1 MIPKMQTASRTGVL
15 LLTLVCLAPA
25 VVPVHAAE
33 KPDASTFSHRGATEK
48 TPSYSQY
55 FSWINNTN
63 EGSTDHNTMV
73 NLDFFEWLHTEYGMT
88 LDIYVISA
96 GAIDG
101 PRRYGTMSDDR
112 FKANFPRGWGPIYE
126 KAKRMNTRLAT
137 WLGPDGFGDT
147 PEEEKARRDMVVK
160 LCKDYNFALLKM
172 DAVCSQLRESKQEAL
187 KQTLIECRKYCPDM
201 ILLNH
206 RLKLGAAE
214 PYATTFL
221 WGGAETYIDV
231 HMANWASPA
240 PHNRASALMRRL
252 PPDLMRLTE
261 DHGVCISSC
270 LDFWDDDLV
279 LQAFNRC
286 LILAPQTYGNP
297 WFLRDDEYSRF
308 ARISN
313 LHRRFRDIMVNGM
326 VLPEEQ
332 YGPYAVSRGD
342 ESTRLITLR
351 NLSWEPKK
359 YTVTLNKSV
368 GLGGPRSVELRQL
381 HPTERIIG
389 RYDAG
394 SEVKVEVLPFRACLL
409 LATSKP
415 TGELGVT
422 GCDYHVVRDVAGKP
436 AVIKLLGSPGT
447 TASVKLASIPRST
460 YTGVTLGGKP
470 AAELLK
476 GKSVDVTFPGRR
488 LKRAWHRKLGDLKPV
503 PVPADAEA
511 LYEASCFAAD
521 SNALEYRAVER
532 SGPTK
537 IKQVQAARD
546 VFFAQQL
553 LRERGCWD
561 RFMFDGDEETYFG
574 EASRARHIRGGSLRL
589 NFGEQLRADALKIT
603 ATYDESGLWSLIA
616 PKYLTD
622 AKGRSGGL
630 TGEYFTGST
639 FEGKPVVTRT
649 DRQISFRW
657 RNDPARGVP
666 VRDFCVR
673 WTGKITPTVAGTCR
687 FIVPMRGARLWV
699 GGKQVMGGSGGAAS
713 VIDLKA
719 GQAYD
724 IKLEHIR
731 RRGGTWV
738 QLGWGLATRP
748 VPQVS
753 ADLARWESVPFRKT
767 ESGMTVDISGQG
779 GVRYFRM
786 AGAFTTVREVIAR
799 RPKGKPISRKAWRGS
814 NLMASYASAPAEKA
828 WQRSFTLD
836 EAAKGAYLCIG
847 VAGRHG
853 AELAY
858 AALRV
863 DGKPVGCPT
872 RAPSYL
878 VNPWEYPVRT
888 PAQNVTY
895 YVPVT
900 PEMIGKPID
909 AVLLGLD
916 GVGEEVTPDVW
927 ITSYPIPNESVELLL
942 ERADVFNV
950 SDIGTRLGV
959 R

>member
-1 MIPKMQTASRTGVL
+1 VSHRTITRIIVIAITLASIS
-15 LLTLVCLAPA
+15 LVAAPL
-25 VVPVHAAE
+25 VAAE
-33 KPDASTFSHRGATEK
+33 KADASKFSQRGATEK

-73 NLDFFEWLHTEYGMT
+73 NLDFFEWLHNEYGMT

-101 PRRYGTMSDDR
+101 PQRYGTMTEDR
-112 FKANFPRGWGPIYE
+112 FKANFPKGWGHIYE
-126 KAKRMNTRLAT
+126 KAKAMDTRLAT

-147 PEEEKARRDMVVK
+147 PEEEKTRRDMIVK

-172 DAVCSQLRESKQEAL
+172 DSVCSRLRESKQEAL
-187 KQTLIECRKYCPDM
+187 KKTLIECRKHCPDM

-206 RLKLGAAE
+206 RLNLGVAE

-240 PHNRASALMRRL
+240 PHNRATALMRSL

-270 LDFWDDDLV
+270 LNFWEDDLI
-279 LQAFNRC
+279 LQGFNRC

-297 WFLRDDEYSRF
+297 WFLRDDEYPRF
-308 ARISN
+308 ARINN
-313 LHRRFRDIMVNGM
+313 LHRRFRDIMVDGM
-326 VLPEEQ
+326 VLDEEQ
-332 YGPYAVSRGD
+332 YGPHAVSRGD
-342 ESTRLITLR
+342 EKTRLITLR
-351 NLSWEPKK
+351 NLTWEPKK
-359 YTVTLNKSV
+359 YTVKLDKSV
-368 GLGGPRSVELRQL
+368 GLGGADKVELRQL

-389 RYDAG
+389 RYAAG
-394 SEVKVEVLPFRACLL
+394 AEVEVEVLPFRACLL
-409 LATSKP
+409 LASSKP

-422 GCDYHVVRDVAGKP
+422 GCDYHVVRDVPGKS
-436 AVIKLLGSPGT
+436 AVIKLLGLPGT
-447 TASVKLASIPRST
+447 TASVKLATIPRST
-460 YTGVTLGGKP
+460 YTGVTINGKP
-470 AAELLK
+470 AAALLS
-476 GKSVDVTFPGRR
+476 GKAVKVTFPGTE
-488 LKRAWHRKLGDLKPV
+488 LKKAWHRKLGDLKPV
-503 PVPADAEA
+503 DVPADAEA

-537 IKQVQAARD
+537 ITQIQAARD

-553 LRERGCWD
+553 LRERGCYD
-561 RFMFDGDEETYFG
+561 RFMFDGDDQTYYGGF
-574 EASRARHIRGGSLRL
+574 SRARPIRGGALRL
-589 NFGEQLRADALKIT
+589 DFGEQLRADTLTIT
-603 ATYDESGLWSLIA
+603 GAYDASGMWSVIA

-622 AKGRSGGL
+622 AKGRAGGL
-630 TGEYFTGST
+630 TGEYFSGST

-649 DRQISFRW
+649 DRQMNFRW
-657 RNDPARGVP
+657 RNDPAKGVP

-673 WTGKITPTVAGTCR
+673 WTGKITPAVSGTYR
-687 FIVPMRGARLWV
+687 FIAKAGGSQLWV
-699 GGKQVMGGSGGAAS
+699 GGKQIIGGSGGAGG

-719 GQAYD
+719 NQAYD
-724 IKLEHIR
+724 IKLEHVR
-731 RRGGTWV
+731 RKGGTWV
-738 QLGWGLATRP
+738 QLGWGLATQP
-748 VPQVS
+748 APQVS
-753 ADLARWESVPFRKT
+753 ADLAEWKTLPFKKT
-767 ESGMTVDISGQG
+767 DSGMTVDISRQG

-786 AGAFTTVREVIAR
+786 AGAFTTVKEVVAGR
-799 RPKGKPISRKAWRGS
+799 TKGKAISRKAWRGS
-814 NLMASYASAPAEKA
+814 NLMASYASASAEKA
-828 WQRSFTLD
+828 WQCSFTLD
-836 EAAKGAYLCIG
+836 QAAKGAYLCIG

-853 AELAY
+853 EELAY

-895 YVPVT
+895 YVPIT

-916 GVGEEVTPDVW
+916 GVGEKVTPDVW
-927 ITSYPIPNESVELLL
+927 ITSYPIPNESAELVLTPAVPAL
-942 ERADVFNV
+942 AP
-950 SDIGTRLGV
+950 TP
-959 R
+959 

>member
-1 MIPKMQTASRTGVL
+1 MTRAAA
-15 LLTLVCLAPA
+15 LAIALAGINLA
-25 VVPVHAAE
+25 VAPLGAAE
-33 KPDASTFSHRGATEK
+33 KADASKFSQRGATEK

-101 PRRYGTMSDDR
+101 PRRYGTMTEDR
-112 FKANFPRGWGPIYE
+112 FKANFPKGWGHIYE
-126 KAKRMNTRLAT
+126 KAKAMDTRLGT

-147 PEEEKARRDMVVK
+147 REEEIARRDMIVS
-160 LCKDYNFALLKM
+160 LCRDYNFALLKM
-172 DAVCSQLRESKQEAL
+172 DAVCSQLREPKQEAL
-187 KQTLIECRKYCPDM
+187 KKTLIECRKHCPDM

-240 PHNRASALMRRL
+240 PHNRATALMRPL

-297 WFLRDDEYSRF
+297 WFLRDEEYPRF
-308 ARISN
+308 ARINN
-313 LHRRFRDIMVNGM
+313 LHRRFRDIMVDGM

-342 ESTRLITLR
+342 ESTRLVTLR

-359 YTVTLNKSV
+359 YTVKLDKSV
-368 GLGGPRSVELRQL
+368 GLAGSGRVELRQL

-389 RYDAG
+389 RYPAG
-394 SEVKVEVLPFRACLL
+394 GEVTVEVLPFRACLL
-409 LATSKP
+409 LATSTP
-415 TGELGVT
+415 SGELGVT
-422 GCDYHVVRDVAGKP
+422 GCDYHVVRDLPGKP
-436 AVIKLLGSPGT
+436 AVIKLLGLPGT
-447 TASVKLASIPRST
+447 TASVKLAPINRST
-460 YTGVTLGGKP
+460 YTGVTLNGKAAP
-470 AAELLK
+470 ALLE
-476 GKSVDVTFPGRR
+476 GQAMDVTFPGKP
-488 LKRAWHRKLGDLKPV
+488 LKKKWHRKLGDLKPV
-503 PVPADAEA
+503 AIPADAEA

-521 SNALEYRAVER
+521 SNALEYRAIER

-537 IKQVQAARD
+537 IKQIQAARD

-561 RFMFDGDEETYFG
+561 RFMFDGDDKTYFG
-574 EASRARHIRGGSLRL
+574 GSSRVRPVRGGALRL
-589 NFGEQLRADALKIT
+589 DFGEQLRADTLTIT
-603 ATYDESGLWSLIA
+603 GTYDDSGLWSEIA

-622 AKGRSGGL
+622 AKGRPGGL

-657 RNDPARGVP
+657 RNDPAQGVP

-673 WTGKITPTVAGTCR
+673 WTGKITPVTSGTYR
-687 FIVPMRGARLWV
+687 FVCKAPSAQLWV
-699 GGKQVMGGSGGAAS
+699 GGKQIIGGGAGG
-713 VIDLKA
+713 VVDLKA
-719 GQAYD
+719 NQAYD
-724 IKLEHIR
+724 IKMAIGVIR
-731 RRGGTWV
+731 QMEKYDILRVEQPVHYRDLDGMALVRRSVEVPIGACESAMTAHDVAQVIKKEAADFLNLKVTRSGGFYPSKAMAQMAVASGMFVVSST
-738 QLGWGLATRP
+738 QLGMGIEVAADAHFGVSNRGIGPPPHIFHSGPSGILKLFNCVDSTGITRDIVDGTP
-748 VPQVS
+748 SIADGFLSVPQGPG
-753 ADLARWESVPFRKT
+753 L
-767 ESGMTVDISGQG
+767 
-779 GVRYFRM
+779 GVALNKEHLHFYL
-786 AGAFTTVREVIAR
+786 T
-799 RPKGKPISRKAWRGS
+799 KGK
-814 NLMASYASAPAEKA
+814 
-828 WQRSFTLD
+828 
-836 EAAKGAYLCIG
+836 AAILVG
-847 VAGRHG
+847 VQ
-853 AELAY
+853 
-858 AALRV
+858 
-863 DGKPVGCPT
+863 P
-872 RAPSYL
+872 
-878 VNPWEYPVRT
+878 
-888 PAQNVTY
+888 
-895 YVPVT
+895 
-900 PEMIGKPID
+900 
-909 AVLLGLD
+909 
-916 GVGEEVTPDVW
+916 
-927 ITSYPIPNESVELLL
+927 
-942 ERADVFNV
+942 
-950 SDIGTRLGV
+950 
-959 R
+959 

>member
-1 MIPKMQTASRTGVL
+1 MTRAAA
-15 LLTLVCLAPA
+15 LAIALAGINLA
-25 VVPVHAAE
+25 VAPLGAAE
-33 KPDASTFSHRGATEK
+33 KADASKFSQRGATEK

-101 PRRYGTMSDDR
+101 PRRYGTMTEDR
-112 FKANFPRGWGPIYE
+112 FKANFPKGWGHIYE
-126 KAKRMNTRLAT
+126 KAKAMDTRLGT

-147 PEEEKARRDMVVK
+147 REEEIARRDMIVS
-160 LCKDYNFALLKM
+160 LCRDYNFALLKM
-172 DAVCSQLRESKQEAL
+172 DAVCSQLREPKQEAL
-187 KQTLIECRKYCPDM
+187 KKTLIECRKHCPDM

-240 PHNRASALMRRL
+240 PHNRATALMRPL

-297 WFLRDDEYSRF
+297 WFLRDEEYPRF
-308 ARISN
+308 ARINN
-313 LHRRFRDIMVNGM
+313 LHRRFRDIMVDGM

-342 ESTRLITLR
+342 ESTRLVTLR

-359 YTVTLNKSV
+359 YTVKLDKSV
-368 GLGGPRSVELRQL
+368 GLAGSGRVELRQL

-389 RYDAG
+389 RYPAG
-394 SEVKVEVLPFRACLL
+394 GEVTVEVLPFRACLL
-409 LATSKP
+409 LATSTP
-415 TGELGVT
+415 SGELGVT
-422 GCDYHVVRDVAGKP
+422 GCDYHVVRDLPGKP
-436 AVIKLLGSPGT
+436 AVIKLLGLPGT
-447 TASVKLASIPRST
+447 TASVKLAPINRST
-460 YTGVTLGGKP
+460 YTGVTLNGKAAP
-470 AAELLK
+470 ALLE
-476 GKSVDVTFPGRR
+476 GQAMDVTFPGKP
-488 LKRAWHRKLGDLKPV
+488 LKKKWHRKLGDLKPV
-503 PVPADAEA
+503 AIPADAEA

-521 SNALEYRAVER
+521 SNALEYRAIER

-537 IKQVQAARD
+537 IKQIQAARD

-561 RFMFDGDEETYFG
+561 RFMFDGDDKTYFG
-574 EASRARHIRGGSLRL
+574 GSSRVRPVRGGALRL
-589 NFGEQLRADALKIT
+589 DFGEQLRADTLTIT
-603 ATYDESGLWSLIA
+603 GTYDDSGLWSEIA

-622 AKGRSGGL
+622 AKGRPGGL

-657 RNDPARGVP
+657 RNDPAQGVP

-673 WTGKITPTVAGTCR
+673 WTGKITPVTSGTYR
-687 FIVPMRGARLWV
+687 FVCKAPSAQLWV
-699 GGKQVMGGSGGAAS
+699 GGKQIIGGGAGG
-713 VIDLKA
+713 VVDLKA
-719 GQAYD
+719 NQAYD
-724 IKLEHIR
+724 IKLEHVGR
-731 RRGGTWV
+731 TGGTWV

-748 VPQVS
+748 APQVS
-753 ADLARWESVPFRKT
+753 ADLARWTTLPFT
-767 ESGMTVDISGQG
+767 TTDSGMTVKLSGQG

-786 AGAFTTVREVIAR
+786 AGTFTTVKEVVAG

-828 WQRSFTLD
+828 WQCSFTLD
-836 EAAKGAYLCIG
+836 QAARGAYLCIG

-863 DGKPVGCPT
+863 DGEPVGCAT

-888 PAQNVTY
+888 PTQNVTY

-916 GVGEEVTPDVW
+916 GVGENVTPDVW
-927 ITSYPIPNESVELLL
+927 ITSYPIPHESMELILHTATTKQAAL
-942 ERADVFNV
+942 PAPAV
-950 SDIGTRLGV
+950 TTV
-959 R
+959 RR

>member
-1 MIPKMQTASRTGVL
+1 MTCRRTFLVVL
-15 LLTLVCLAPA
+15 GSIGLAAA
-25 VVPVHAAE
+25 VLDAAE
-33 KPDASTFSHRGATEK
+33 KADAPKFSQRGATEK

-63 EGSTDHNTMV
+63 EGSTDHNTMI
-73 NLDFFEWLHTEYGMT
+73 NLDFFEWLHTGYGMT

-112 FKANFPRGWGPIYE
+112 FKANFPRGWRPIYE
-126 KAKRMNTRLAT
+126 KARRMNTRLAT

-147 PEEEKARRDMVVK
+147 PEEEKARRDMIVS
-160 LCKDYNFALLKM
+160 LCKEYNFALLKM

-187 KQTLIECRKYCPDM
+187 KKTLIECRKYCPDM

-240 PHNRASALMRRL
+240 PHNRAAALMRRL

-297 WFLRDDEYSRF
+297 WFLRDEEYPRF
-308 ARISN
+308 ARIHN
-313 LHRRFRDIMVNGM
+313 LHRRFRDIMVDGM
-326 VLPEEQ
+326 ILPEEQ

-342 ESTRLITLR
+342 KDTRLITLR
-351 NLSWEPKK
+351 NLTWEPKTC
-359 YTVTLNKSV
+359 TVKLDKTI
-368 GLGGPRSVELRQL
+368 GLGGAGAVELRQL
-381 HPTERIIG
+381 HPTERNVG
-389 RYDAG
+389 RFPPGA
-394 SEVKVEVLPFRACLL
+394 EVRVEVLPYRACLL
-409 LATSKP
+409 LATSRP
-415 TGELGVT
+415 SGELGVI
-422 GCDYHVVRDVAGKP
+422 GCDYHVVRDVPGKD
-436 AVIKLLGSPGT
+436 AVIRLLGLPGAA
-447 TASVKLASIPRST
+447 ASVKLATIRRGT
-460 YTGVTLGGKP
+460 YSGVTLDGKP
-470 AAELLK
+470 APALLS
-476 GKSVDVTFPGRR
+476 GQAMDVRFPGTP
-488 LKRAWHRKLGDLKPV
+488 LKRKWHRKLGDLKPT

-511 LYEASCFAAD
+511 LYEASYFAAD

-537 IKQVQAARD
+537 INQVQAARD

-553 LRERGCWD
+553 LRERGCCD
-561 RFMFDGDEETYFG
+561 RFMFDGHDETYFG
-574 EASRARHIRGGSLRL
+574 GSSRGRHIRGGALRL
-589 NFGEQLRADALKIT
+589 DFGEQLRADTLKIT
-603 ATYDESGLWSLIA
+603 AAYDDSGMWSLIA
-616 PKYLTD
+616 PKYLID
-622 AKGRSGGL
+622 AKGRPGGL
-630 TGEYFTGST
+630 TGEYFAGST
-639 FEGKPVVTRT
+639 FEGRPAVTRT
-649 DRQISFRW
+649 DRQINFRW
-657 RNDPARGVP
+657 RSDPAPGVP

-673 WTGKITPTVAGTCR
+673 WTGKITPSASGTYR
-687 FIVPMRGARLWV
+687 FVVPMRGAQLWL
-699 GGKQVMGGSGGAAS
+699 GGKQVIGGEAPG

-719 GQAYD
+719 GQACD
-724 IKLEHIR
+724 IKLEHVR
-731 RRGGTWV
+731 RKGGTWV
-738 QLGWGLATRP
+738 QLGWGQASRP
-748 VPQVS
+748 APQVS
-753 ADLARWESVPFRKT
+753 ADLATWRTVPFTKT
-767 ESGMTVDISGQG
+767 DTGMTVDISGLG

-786 AGAFTTVREVIAR
+786 GGTFSTIREVVAS
-799 RPKGKPISRKAWRGS
+799 RPKGKPVSRKAWRGS
-814 NLMASYASAPAEKA
+814 NLLASYASAPAEKA
-828 WQRSFTLD
+828 WQCSFTLD
-836 EAAKGAYLCIG
+836 EAARGTYLCIG

-858 AALRV
+858 AALRI
-863 DGKPVGCPT
+863 DGKPAGCPT
-872 RAPSYL
+872 RAPSYP

-916 GVGEEVTPDVW
+916 GVGENLTPDVW
-927 ITSYPIPNESVELLL
+927 ITSYPIPHESVELVL
-942 ERADVFNV
+942 ESAGPAPKKGRQP
-950 SDIGTRLGV
+950 
-959 R
+959 